1 MGGVDKKND
10 KIFKKILSDEKEM
23 AVFLCQFLKLEIKPN
38 ELEKYKNSFIT
49 QKYKSKES
57 DIVYKNKNK
66 DVYYLVEQQS
76 KIDKNM
82 PRRILRYCDELIE
95 EIKEERKMKLYEN
108 PIIVPIVLYTGKKDW
123 KIALNFADTQIP
135 KEKEYTDYLINVKYK
150 LIDSKKYSEKELKR
164 NNSRIGIMMLME
176 NQKDSRTLKK
186 SIIDIIE
193 ERKKNDMDEWIERI
207 KRNDE
212 KQRQKLIK
220 EAVMKIVKNMILN
233 NEDDEKILKYA
244 DITQNELEK
253 IKRKC
258 K

>member
-1 MGGVDKKND
+1 MKENSILYEDLLLYKDILQLNDVKIVSMGGVDKKND
-10 KIFKKILSDEKEM
+10 KIFKKILSDEK
-23 AVFLCQFLKLEIKPN
+23 
-38 ELEKYKNSFIT
+38 
-49 QKYKSKES
+49 

-82 PRRILRYCDELIE
+82 PRRILRYCDEL
-95 EIKEERKMKLYEN
+95 
-108 PIIVPIVLYTGKKDW
+108 
-123 KIALNFADTQIP
+123 
-135 KEKEYTDYLINVKYK
+135 
-150 LIDSKKYSEKELKR
+150 
-164 NNSRIGIMMLME
+164 
-176 NQKDSRTLKK
+176 
-186 SIIDIIE
+186 IE

>member
-1 MGGVDKKND
+1 MKENSILYEDLLLYKDILQLNDVKIVSMGGVDKKND

-23 AVFLCQFLKLEIKPN
+23 AVFLCQFLKFKIKPN
-38 ELEKYKNSFIT
+38 E
-49 QKYKSKES
+49 
-57 DIVYKNKNK
+57 
-66 DVYYLVEQQS
+66 
-76 KIDKNM
+76 
-82 PRRILRYCDELIE
+82 RE
-95 EIKEERKMKLYEN
+95 EIL
-108 PIIVPIVLYTGKKDW
+108 
-123 KIALNFADTQIP
+123 
-135 KEKEYTDYLINVKYK
+135 
-150 LIDSKKYSEKELKR
+150 EL
-164 NNSRIGIMMLME
+164 
-176 NQKDSRTLKK
+176 
-186 SIIDIIE
+186 IE

>member
-1 MGGVDKKND
+1 
-10 KIFKKILSDEKEM
+10 
-23 AVFLCQFLKLEIKPN
+23 
-38 ELEKYKNSFIT
+38 
-49 QKYKSKES
+49 
-57 DIVYKNKNK
+57 
-66 DVYYLVEQQS
+66 
-76 KIDKNM
+76 
-82 PRRILRYCDELIE
+82 
-95 EIKEERKMKLYEN
+95 MKLYEN

-135 KEKEYTDYLINVKYK
+135 REKEYTDYLINVKYK

>member
-1 MGGVDKKND
+1 MKENSILYEDLLLYKDILQLNDVKIVSMGGVDKKND

-23 AVFLCQFLKLEIKPN
+23 AVFLCQFLKLKIKPN

-108 PIIVPIVLYTGKKDW
+108 PIIVPIVLYTGKK
-123 KIALNFADTQIP
+123 
-135 KEKEYTDYLINVKYK
+135 
-150 LIDSKKYSEKELKR
+150 
-164 NNSRIGIMMLME
+164 IG
-176 NQKDSRTLKK
+176 K
-186 SIIDIIE
+186 
-193 ERKKNDMDEWIERI
+193 
-207 KRNDE
+207 
-212 KQRQKLIK
+212 
-220 EAVMKIVKNMILN
+220 
-233 NEDDEKILKYA
+233 
-244 DITQNELEK
+244 
-253 IKRKC
+253 
-258 K
+258 

>member
-1 MGGVDKKND
+1 MKENSILYEDLLLYKDILQLNDVKIVSMGGVDKKND
-10 KIFKKILSDEKEM
+10 KIFKKILSDETEM
-23 AVFLCQFLKLEIKPN
+23 AVFLCQFLKLKIKPN

-57 DIVYKNKNK
+57 DIVYKHKNKN
-66 DVYYLVEQQS
+66 VYYLLEQQS

-123 KIALNFADTQIP
+123 KIALNFADTQIH
-135 KEKEYTDYLINVKYK
+135 KEKEYEDYLIDVKYK
-150 LIDSKKYSEKELKR
+150 LIDSKKYSEEELKE

-193 ERKKNDMDEWIERI
+193 
-207 KRNDE
+207 
-212 KQRQKLIK
+212 
-220 EAVMKIVKNMILN
+220 
-233 NEDDEKILKYA
+233 
-244 DITQNELEK
+244 
-253 IKRKC
+253 
-258 K
+258 